1 MSEATS
7 AGATPATIRY
17 RFSYTS
23 FNRGL
28 FTLLGI
34 GPERSS
40 VEVDREVVR
49 VRMGWSFQAEIPR
62 SAIRSITREK
72 KPFGFG
78 AGVHGWRGR
87 WVVNGSNNGVVRLV
101 LDPPPA
107 ARMLSIVTIKP
118 RELFLSLENP
128 TGFIASLGRV

>member
-7 AGATPATIRY
+7 AGATPAAIRY

-23 FNRGL
+23 FTRAL
-28 FTLLGI
+28 FTLLGV

-40 VEVDREVVR
+40 VDVDRDVVR
-49 VRMGWSFQAEIPR
+49 IRMGWSFSLEIPR
-62 SAIRSITREK
+62 GAIHSVTRAK

-87 WVVNGSNNGVVRLV
+87 WVVNGSNDGVVRLL

-107 ARMLSIVTIKP
+107 ARMLLIFTIRP
-118 RELFLSLENP
+118 RELYLSLEDP